1 MAKHLHPCM
10 CRHSDQPPLQ
20 NHHPALFVQWQ
31 RPESNRQRAAAVQAA
46 LLDVVR
52 HRNAPLQGR
61 DGGQES
67 LPRTTT
73 TDRGPTPYTYSFRAG
88 VPISL
93 TEYASPVLTGEV
105 KIRSDLGVFAQDQ
118 WTVHRL
124 TFNLGLRYEYHRTKA
139 DPIDTLAGPLVDAHS
154 SPGLDCIPCWH
165 DLDPRLGVV
174 WDVFGD
180 GKTAV
185 KANLGRYVGLVSWVM
200 SKTFNPQNAIVAST
214 SRSWNDLNNNL
225 VPDCDLRNPN
235 ANGECSPMANKNFGQ

>member
-10 CRHSDQPPLQ
+10 CRHSDQPTLQ
-20 NHHPALFVQWQ
+20 RHHPALFVQWQ

-61 DGGQES
+61 DGGRRES
-67 LPRTTT
+67 PAHDHHRSW
-73 TDRGPTPYTYSFRAG
+73 PYAIHLLVPGRRA
-88 VPISL
+88 ISL
-93 TEYASPVLTGEV
+93 TEYASPVLTGDV

-154 SPGLDCIPCWH
+154 LPGLDCIPCWH

-214 SRSWNDLNNNL
+214 SR
-225 VPDCDLRNPN
+225 
-235 ANGECSPMANKNFGQ
+235 